1 MKILVSNKIGNVGK
15 TTIAAHLLSPRMEGA
30 KFFAVETINNTAE
43 DFGVKAEKIRGDEFR
58 KLFKQ
63 LIVLDDAIIDVGH
76 SNIESFLNSLIQ
88 FDESHLEFDLF
99 LVPLIQGTKE
109 EAHTIEY
116 IELLSDTLGIPAEKI
131 IVVFNKVKHD
141 VEDEFKSIFNFAKR
155 THKCIANPD
164 IALFENEV
172 FSLAALEE
180 LTLTAILNDTNDY
193 KAMVRALGKD
203 GDKKLATQY
212 TNMHAA
218 KALSRAVTRNHDH
231 VFSVIASEA

>member
-76 SNIESFLNSLIQ
+76 SNIESFLNALTQ

-131 IVVFNKVKHD
+131 MVVFNKVKHD
-141 VEDEFKSIFNFAKR
+141 VEDEFKSIFNFAKK
-155 THKCIANPD
+155 TNKCIANPD
-164 IALFENEV
+164 IAIYENEV

-180 LTLTAILNDTNDY
+180 LTLTAILNDTSDY
-193 KAMVRALGKD
+193 KAKLRALGKD
-203 GDKKLATQY
+203 GDKKLAAKY
-212 TNMHAA
+212 SNMHVA
-218 KALSRAVTRNHDH
+218 KSLAKSMVRNQDF
-231 VFSVIASEA
+231 VFSVITKES